1 MYLVNLS
8 EKDYVRKK
16 NKWLPK
22 IKQWIDSNNPGDP
35 LIPFSVSFEERLAPM
50 SDEDKKA
57 EEEKVGAVSALPKIT
72 HAGYA
77 CLEVCTHSSSMTPTR
92 LVLKFMYSS
101 FGISP
106 AVPTKY
112 AHGPFEKGLKHLK
125 QLVSSSMSQ
134 YPSCSVH
141 FPNPGHIA
149 PTLRINSCVAKLCHM
164 KISKNMEVSL
174 LPRLLE
180 RFANKGSPMKVS
192 FFFKTLV
199 SRQSHIFL

>member
-35 LIPFSVSFEERLAPM
+35 LIPFSVSFEERLAAM

-77 CLEVCTHSSSMTPTR
+77 CLEVSNHSSDTTLCSNLCTAHSVFHLWSRRSTR
-92 LVLKFMYSS
+92 MDYS
-101 FGISP
+101 
-106 AVPTKY
+106 
-112 AHGPFEKGLKHLK
+112 KGD
-125 QLVSSSMSQ
+125 
-134 YPSCSVH
+134 
-141 FPNPGHIA
+141 
-149 PTLRINSCVAKLCHM
+149 
-164 KISKNMEVSL
+164 
-174 LPRLLE
+174 
-180 RFANKGSPMKVS
+180 
-192 FFFKTLV
+192 
-199 SRQSHIFL
+199 